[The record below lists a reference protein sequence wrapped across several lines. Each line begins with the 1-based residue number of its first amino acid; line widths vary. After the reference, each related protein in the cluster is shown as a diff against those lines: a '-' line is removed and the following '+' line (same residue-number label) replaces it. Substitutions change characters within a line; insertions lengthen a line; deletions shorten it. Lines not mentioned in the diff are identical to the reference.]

1 MKKLLLFILVFT
13 SVVVGDRA
21 EAKISRLQNLFVFG
35 DSLSDTGNSRTVT
48 ENFGQTNNLP
58 PGYPLFWPPDPPYS
72 MGRSTNGL
80 VAPEYLWQAFNPGS
94 QSPVASLAGGTN
106 YAINGSTT
114 GLENFNSISPGVL
127 PGFRPA
133 YDKLGAAWQL
143 QEFVTQRPSFAP
155 GSSLFMVWLF
165 PNDLLYWFNS
175 GFMTPGTVSGREG
188 MPADPSG
195 LIVNGISN
203 IAGTIGTLASFGATQ
218 FLVPNMPDLSR
229 TPLFQGAPD
238 PLRDQIS
245 AITDFFND
253 GLELS
258 LDQLENNL
266 RAQNPS
272 IDIIPFDTEGLFD
285 TVLDDPSAYGFTNVE
300 DPCLTRVGTVVV
312 VCEAPDSSFF
322 WDDFHP
328 TTAAHQLFGQR
339 FAAAVASPVPGPLP
353 VLGVASAFA
362 WSRRLRRRVR
372 SKR

>member
-21 EAKISRLQNLFVFG
+21 EAKVSRLQNLFVFG
-35 DSLSDTGNSRTVT
+35 DSLSDTGNSRIVT
-48 ENFGQTNNLP
+48 KNYGQTNNLQ

-94 QSPVASLAGGTN
+94 QGPVASVVGGTN

-127 PGFRPA
+127 TDFHPA
-133 YDKLGAAWQL
+133 YNKLGAAWQL
-143 QEFVTQRPSFAP
+143 QEFAKRQPSFSP
-155 GSSLFMVWLF
+155 DSSLFMVWLF

-175 GFMTPGTVSGREG
+175 PLKTPGTVTGGEG
-188 MPADPSG
+188 KVDDVSG

-203 IAGTIGTLASFGATQ
+203 IAGTVGTLASFGATQ

-229 TPLFQGAPD
+229 TPLFLDLPKQQ
-238 PLRDQIS
+238 RDDIS
-245 AITDFFND
+245 NITDGFND
-253 GLELS
+253 GLELT
-258 LDQLENNL
+258 LNQLENSL
-266 RAQNPS
+266 KLENPLTE
-272 IDIIPFDTEGLFD
+272 IITFDTESLFD
-285 TVLDDPSAYGFTNVE
+285 TVLDDPSAYGFNNVE
-300 DPCLTRVGTVVV
+300 DPCFTRVETVVF
-312 VCEAPDSSFF
+312 VCDAPDSSFF

-339 FAAAVASPVPGPLP
+339 FAAAVASPVPGPLS
-353 VLGVASAFA
+353 VLGVTTAFA
-362 WSRRLRRRVR
+362 WSRRLRRRLR
-372 SKR
+372 PKR